1 MNAHARLAAASLILT
16 LFGAACSPEADRKAD
31 PAAAPAVA
39 ASRDIH
45 VFRIGA
51 LEAVALRDGVISLAN
66 TATESPWSDTAAA
79 SALLTAAGLP
89 GDVIHLS
96 VQPLLV
102 RDGERVFL
110 IDTGAGGRMGTQ
122 NKLVASLR
130 AAGVD
135 PATVTDV
142 LISHAH
148 GDHVGGLI
156 GADGSLTFPRAAVH
170 ISVPEWEYMKAGA
183 AQAGEAAL
191 LAAVTPQVRPF
202 APGAQITPSI
212 KAVALDGHTPGHSG
226 YEIASGTERLLYIGD
241 AMHSSVIS
249 VQRPEWVNTWDSDSA
264 AGVATRQ
271 GLMERGAAGSQR
283 IYGVH
288 FPFPGLGR
296 FQRRDDGFVWA
307 REGGPN
313 PSDPREGLVE

>member
-1 MNAHARLAAASLILT
+1 MNAHTRLAAASLILT

-45 VFRIGA
+45 AFRIGA
-51 LEAVALRDGVISLAN
+51 LEAVALRDGGIALAN
-66 TATESPWSDTAAA
+66 TAAESPWSDTAAA
-79 SALLTAAGLP
+79 GALLTSAGLP

-102 RDGERVFL
+102 RDGERVVL

-130 AAGVD
+130 EAGVD
-135 PATVTDV
+135 PTMVTDI

-148 GDHVGGLI
+148 GDHVGGLV
-156 GADGSLTFPRAAVH
+156 GADGSLTFPRAVVH
-170 ISVPEWEYMKAGA
+170 MSAPEWDYMKAGA
-183 AQAGEAAL
+183 AEAGEAAL
-191 LAAVTPQVRPF
+191 LAAVTPRVQPF
-202 APGAQITPSI
+202 TPGAQVTPSI
-212 KAVALDGHTPGHSG
+212 KAVALAGHTPGHSG

-241 AMHSSVIS
+241 AMHSAVIS
-249 VQRPEWVNTWDSDSA
+249 VQRPEWTNTWDTDAA

-271 GLMERGAAGSQR
+271 GLLERGAAGSQR

-313 PSDPREGLVE
+313 PPSASEGLVE